1 MAESKSAVTKVTDY
15 IKDKIIFKKLKVGD
29 KIPSEAELCAILDVG
44 RGSVREA
51 VKVLESIDIL
61 NVRRGDGTYISDPEN
76 ISFTESLLFKMI
88 LLNVDLSELVV
99 FREQIEI
106 AVMHLAIVN
115 VTPETFS
122 ALKACNDEF
131 TLIIREDPDNHEMLH
146 ALDEKFHRL
155 LGACMQNKLMEEIYR
170 LAFEMFSP
178 TILENYMVG
187 QVDMDRDLTIENHR
201 LIVEAIEKRD
211 VYTGIHAIKVSTKLW
226 KKWAEKNQYKMNGKE
241 SAFTDY
247 SATVDP
253 TI

>member
-1 MAESKSAVTKVTDY
+1 
-15 IKDKIIFKKLKVGD
+15 
-29 KIPSEAELCAILDVG
+29 
-44 RGSVREA
+44 
-51 VKVLESIDIL
+51 
-61 NVRRGDGTYISDPEN
+61 
-76 ISFTESLLFKMI
+76 
-88 LLNVDLSELVV
+88 
-99 FREQIEI
+99 
-106 AVMHLAIVN
+106 
-115 VTPETFS
+115 
-122 ALKACNDEF
+122 
-131 TLIIREDPDNHEMLH
+131 
-146 ALDEKFHRL
+146 
-155 LGACMQNKLMEEIYR
+155 MQNKLMEEIYR

-241 SAFTDY
+241 SAFKDY